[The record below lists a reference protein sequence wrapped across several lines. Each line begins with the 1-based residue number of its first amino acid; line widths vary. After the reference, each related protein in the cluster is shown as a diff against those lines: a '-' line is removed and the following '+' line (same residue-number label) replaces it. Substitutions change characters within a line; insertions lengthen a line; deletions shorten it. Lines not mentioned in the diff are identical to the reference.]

1 VDVERAMTVLS
12 LRWRYLGVSVAAG
25 LLALLA
31 AAPARSQSSGDAGDL
46 TVMVDRAKLIKVPD
60 RIGTLVIGNPLIVD
74 AALQPGGNL
83 VLTGKG
89 YGATNLMALDRKGE
103 VLFEKTVRVEAP
115 RDVVFVYRGAD
126 RQSYSC
132 APICE
137 PQLMLGDSD
146 AAFKSS
152 LEQGVA
158 RNAAAQAAAR

>member
-25 LLALLA
+25 HLALLA

-115 RDVVFVYRGAD
+115 RHVVLVYRGAD

>member
-1 VDVERAMTVLS
+1 MTVLS

-103 VLFEKTVRVEAP
+103 VLFEKTIRVEAP

-137 PQLMLGDSD
+137 PRLMLGDSD